1 MKRNLSRWTYV
12 FGSALALGHVIIYST
27 IMSRHFEGSWG
38 GFLIS
43 MVDFPASILALLL
56 SNVPGIRTDYILLV
70 CGTAWWFYIGVLIA
84 KLFTFISAKT
94 RKGC

>member
-1 MKRNLSRWTYV
+1 
-12 FGSALALGHVIIYST
+12 
-27 IMSRHFEGSWG
+27 
-38 GFLIS
+38 